1 MHFAVLCCHRLLQL
15 PLRAKVEAISFS
27 AHADFDQTRQFL
39 EELAP
44 PHVVLVHGEF
54 NEMMRLR
61 TVSMLAY
68 VYVCVCVC
76 ASAVAALVNAHLICW
91 LVLWQLQC
99 LLRTVRTAVQLWR

>member
-1 MHFAVLCCHRLLQL
+1 LQL

-61 TVSMLAY
+61 TVRLQ
-68 VYVCVCVC
+68 
-76 ASAVAALVNAHLICW
+76 NARRLRCTCW
-91 LVLWQLQC
+91 FIMM
-99 LLRTVRTAVQLWR
+99 

>member
-1 MHFAVLCCHRLLQL
+1 MARRSHRHFLLCCLLLRCMLLHCWLLQL

-39 EELAP
+39 DELAP

-61 TVSMLAY
+61 TVG
-68 VYVCVCVC
+68 
-76 ASAVAALVNAHLICW
+76 
-91 LVLWQLQC
+91 LQG
-99 LLRTVRTAVQLWR
+99 LLGWH